1 VIERP
6 ISQATAAE
14 HLAVIATLSDAF
26 KTDPALNYIVPD
38 KAALAKAL
46 PKLFALLVAED
57 SKAGVVMRSAN
68 NETAALWR
76 NPGMAKGAGGTSLG
90 LIINMIRIFGFA
102 LPRASTVADALA
114 AHLPDGAYLYLHFVG
129 VRSAHQGKGWG
140 GAIIREGLARADA
153 AGLPIWLETATPE
166 NVPLY
171 QRLGF
176 VTQVEWDI
184 PKGGPHFWGMMR
196 LAP

>member
-1 VIERP
+1 MIDRS
-6 ISQATAAE
+6 ISEAAAE
-14 HLAVIATLSDAF
+14 EHPAVVTTLADAF
-26 KTDPALNYIVPD
+26 LYDPAIAYIIAD
-38 KAALAKAL
+38 ETARARML
-46 PKLFALLVAED
+46 PKLFATMVAAD
-57 SKAGVVMRSAN
+57 SKAGRVMRSEKDEA
-68 NETAALWR
+68 AALWR
-76 NPGMAKGAGGTSLG
+76 NPGMAKGSGGAGLSM
-90 LIINMIRIFGFA
+90 IFNMLRIFGFA
-102 LPRASTVADALA
+102 LPRASRMADALSA
-114 AHLPDGAYLYLHFVG
+114 NLPEGRYHYLHFVG

-153 AGLPIWLETATPE
+153 DGLPTWLETATPE

-196 LAP
+196 PAA